1 MDTRKLLMDEMSLS
15 QQKKVAYVAY
25 VAAILFA
32 IHLVTYLIP
41 AIRNATTASSPV
53 VAELLALIGV
63 AEHLLLFPVV
73 AALPAPRW
81 AKAAGYGWLVI
92 DMASDIMQLNGVA
105 QLSYLGLRYGGHIS
119 AAIWIAASAWQGRG
133 ALRVIG
139 LILAIDLII
148 YSFIAF
154 LPLTFIVLLPSLVLL
169 PLWFVLV
176 GRFLAG
182 ANIPDQAQ
190 SREDEQQKAVQKT

>member
-1 MDTRKLLMDEMSLS
+1 MNEKSLA

-25 VAAILFA
+25 VAAALFA

-41 AIRNATTASSPV
+41 GIRNATTASSPV

-92 DMASDIMQLNGVA
+92 DMASDIMQLNGVT
-105 QLSYLGLRYGGHIS
+105 QLTYLGLRYGGHIS

-139 LILAIDLII
+139 LILAIDLVI

-176 GRFLAG
+176 GRFLTRTSVAT
-182 ANIPDQAQ
+182 QAHRGE
-190 SREDEQQKAVQKT
+190 SEQRKVVQRT